1 MSQAPATS
9 RLQELK
15 NWRPT
20 REQLLRFAI
29 SLLLSVLLWG
39 WVTQVQDPYRER
51 QLAGI
56 TIQEG
61 SLPDNLQV
69 VTSLP
74 DARVTVSGS
83 RSDVDAVR
91 QSEIVVTT
99 DTTGISTAGTW
110 QVPLTVS
117 GADVSEVSVEPREV
131 TIQVD
136 ERVSV
141 VLPIR
146 VETTEA
152 TGDLVTTSEV
162 QPRVSQVT
170 VTGPRSAVDRVHE
183 VILPIAIDDTNTSY
197 DTSIVPIAVDAT
209 GQPITEVQILPD
221 SVIVHVE
228 VQRQGRSVSVI
239 PNVTGSPAEG
249 YAVQQRRALPDTIV
263 VNGPEELL
271 GNLLFV
277 NTEPVDVSGVT
288 ESIST
293 IVGIADLPE
302 GVTIVEPA
310 SGQVE
315 VRVAIEDATTTSQ
328 SIPNLPVAVLGLASG
343 RTATV
348 EPETISIDVS
358 APTEVLQQMTP
369 ADITVLVDVSGLEPG
384 THVLTPEVS
393 LPPGATWRTTTTDD
407 SRIRVVIAEGGDEG
421 TPVIV
426 VPPQATPPRSDN
438 G

>member
-29 SLLLSVLLWG
+29 SLLLSILLWG
-39 WVTQVQDPYRER
+39 WVTQIQDPYRER
-51 QLAGI
+51 SLAGI

-61 SLPDNLQV
+61 SLPDNLQI

-99 DTTGISTAGTW
+99 DTTGISTAGTF
-110 QVPLTVS
+110 QVPLTVA
-117 GADVSEVSVEPREV
+117 GVDVSQVSVEPQEV

-136 ERVSV
+136 DRISV

-146 VETTEA
+146 IDKTEA
-152 TGDLVTTSEV
+152 SGELVTTSEV
-162 QPRVSQVT
+162 RPRVSQVT
-170 VTGPRSAVDRVHE
+170 VSGPRSAVERVQD
-183 VILPIAIDDTNTSY
+183 VVLPITIDEANTSY
-197 DTSIVPIAVDAT
+197 DTSITPVAVDGA
-209 GQPITEVQILPD
+209 GLPITEVEILPD
-221 SVIVHVE
+221 SVLVHVE

-239 PNVTGSPAEG
+239 PNVTGSPADG

-263 VNGPEELL
+263 VNGPDELL
-271 GNLLFV
+271 ANLLFV

-293 IVGIADLPE
+293 VVGIQDLPE
-302 GVTIVEPA
+302 GVTIIEPA
-310 SGQVE
+310 SGRVE
-315 VRVAIEDATTTSQ
+315 VRVAIEDSTTTSQ
-328 SIPNLPVAVLGLASG
+328 TIPNLPITVLGLSDGLA
-343 RTATV
+343 TTV
-348 EPETISIDVS
+348 EPQVISIDVS
-358 APTEVLQQMTP
+358 APAEVLQQMTP
-369 ADITVLVDVSGLEPG
+369 ADITVLVDVTGLEPG
-384 THVLTPEVS
+384 IHILAPEVS
-393 LPPGATWRTTTTDD
+393 LPPGATWRTTSTDD
-407 SRIRVVIAEGGDEG
+407 SRIRVVIAEDETEG
-421 TPVIV
+421 TPVV
-426 VPPQATPPRSDN
+426 VPPPQATPPRTDET
-438 G
+438 

>member
-39 WVTQVQDPYRER
+39 WVTQVQDPFRER
-51 QLAGI
+51 NLAGI

-61 SLPDNLQV
+61 SLPDNLQI

-83 RSDVDAVR
+83 RSDVEAVR

-99 DTTGISTAGTW
+99 DTSGISNAGTF

-117 GADVSEVSVEPREV
+117 GVDVSEVSVEPREV
-131 TIQVD
+131 TIQID
-136 ERVSV
+136 ERETV
-141 VLPIR
+141 VLPLR
-146 VETTEA
+146 VDKTEA
-152 TGDLVTTSEV
+152 AGDQVTTSDV

-183 VILPIAIDDTNTSY
+183 VILPIAIDESNVSY

-209 GQPITEVQILPD
+209 GLPITEVQILPET
-221 SVIVHVE
+221 VLVHVE

-239 PNVTGSPAEG
+239 PNVTGSPADG

-271 GNLLFV
+271 ADLLFV
-277 NTEPVDVSGVT
+277 NTDPVDISGVT

-293 IVGIADLPE
+293 VVGISDLPE
-302 GVTIVEPA
+302 GVTIIEPA
-310 SGQVE
+310 NGQVE
-315 VRVAIEDATTTSQ
+315 VRVAIEDSTTTSQ
-328 SIPNLPVAVLGLASG
+328 SIPNLPVAVLGLAEGQS
-343 RTATV
+343 AVV
-348 EPETISIDVS
+348 EPQAISIDVS
-358 APTEVLQQMTP
+358 APSEVLQQMTP
-369 ADITVLVDVSGLEPG
+369 ADVTVLVDVSGLEPG
-384 THVLTPEVS
+384 IHVLTPEVS
-393 LPPGATWRTTTTDD
+393 LPPGATWRTTTMDD
-407 SRIRVVIAEGGDEG
+407 SRIRVVISESGDVG
-421 TPVIV
+421 TPVIIP
-426 VPPQATPPRSDN
+426 PPQATPPRNDD
-438 G
+438 